1 MSATRAELFQMAQTR
16 DNAVSRGTPE
26 AVTSLPTIRALPSR
40 VRSAVLDR
48 AVIRSFLRNGPIFW
62 QGDEL
67 RHLPVIVSG
76 HAKLQRNTEHGR
88 EVVVDVLGPGD
99 AACWDSVL
107 HAEPVPGSLV
117 ALEPI
122 EVAFL
127 PCTPV
132 RMAVSTVPGCA
143 LAYTRQASE
152 GRRRLI
158 DQIASTRAASVPA
171 RVGGLLL
178 HLLSLHGD
186 PTSGRLPVRLSRQ
199 DLADAAGTT
208 VETAIR
214 LMRRWEAE
222 GLVTS
227 LRHGFDITDAEGL
240 ARAIE

>member
-1 MSATRAELFQMAQTR
+1 MTHPENTVGGARTT
-16 DNAVSRGTPE
+16 E
-26 AVTSLPTIRALPSR
+26 AVESIPTIRALPSR
-40 VRSAVLDR
+40 VRSAVFDR
-48 AVIRSFLRNGPIFW
+48 AVVRTFLRNGPVFW
-62 QGDEL
+62 QGDVL

-107 HAEPVPGSLV
+107 HAEPVPGSLI
-117 ALEPI
+117 ALEPVEI
-122 EVAFL
+122 AFL

-158 DQIASTRAASVPA
+158 DQIAATRAASVPA

-178 HLLSLHGD
+178 HLLGLHGD
-186 PTSGRLPVRLSRQ
+186 AATGRLPVRLSRQ

-222 GLVTS
+222 GLVIS
-227 LRHGFDITDAEGL
+227 GRHGFEIRDAQGL